1 MTMAKRVRKPY
12 QRMMRWLSAIA
23 LAIGA
28 VATLSY
34 GSGAEIA
41 VRYLNPPVGAWWNEH
56 EYYVMVTA
64 GAAWGMLLAIRLGAR
79 LVEDE
84 GVRRRATAAAL
95 IAGAVILPVA
105 ALYCARIARLGWAGE
120 SGAIGDRLVSI
131 AGYSIGYILD
141 KVLIA
146 GVYFLKVAGFALI
159 AGLAVFAAAVAAALA
174 AQGSEAERAETVSR

>member
-1 MTMAKRVRKPY
+1 MTMAKYARKPY

-41 VRYLNPPVGAWWNEH
+41 VRYLDPPAGAWWNEH
-56 EYYVMVTA
+56 EYYLMVTA
-64 GAAWGMLLAIRLGAR
+64 GAAWGMLVAIRLGAR

-84 GVRRRATAAAL
+84 SLRRRATAAAL
-95 IAGAVILPVA
+95 IAGAMILPVA
-105 ALYCARIARLGWAGE
+105 THYCARIARLGWAGE
-120 SGAIGDRLVSI
+120 SGTIDDRLVAI
-131 AGYSIGYILD
+131 AGYTVGNILD

-159 AGLAVFAAAVAAALA
+159 VGLAVFAAAAAAALA
-174 AQGSEAERAETVSR
+174 ARGAEGERAETVSR

>member
-1 MTMAKRVRKPY
+1 MKTMKRARKPY
-12 QRMMRWLSAIA
+12 ERMMRLLSAIA
-23 LAIGA
+23 LAVGA

-41 VRYLNPPVGAWWNEH
+41 VRYLDPPAGAWWNEH
-56 EYYVMVTA
+56 EYYVMITA
-64 GAAWGMLLAIRLGAR
+64 GAAWGMLIAIRMGAR
-79 LVEDE
+79 LVEGE
-84 GVRRRATAAAL
+84 SLRQRATAAAL

-105 ALYCARIARLGWAGE
+105 ASYCARIARLGWAGE
-120 SGAIGDRLVSI
+120 SGAIDDRLVAI
-131 AGYSIGYILD
+131 AGWDVGNILD

-174 AQGSEAERAETVSR
+174 AQGSAGERAEGVSR